1 MFINSAASR
10 QMIRVQI
17 RSLRGETMDVEV
29 PRECTVGQLRE
40 FLIGYYGYPPATS
53 LVYGSYVVGD
63 ECLVEEFPFG
73 SLVLVTSLDGAQR
86 GYPAQ
91 QQQIA
96 TPQQRGQHF
105 YNQQRQQQQRSQ
117 NQGHGKLQQPQR
129 EPFNPFFPVGDKQQ
143 KQQQQQEEDRS
154 VFDSREPKKE
164 SAASVSK
171 PFHSRTDS
179 NSMASG
185 GTTTPRIGND
195 NKQPGCPGEKLRSF
209 SCQSS
214 SPPPPPPPQRSPHD
228 TVPSGKTSPSKF
240 VRNAFPSTAPV
251 ESGDGKGS
259 LDRTPRKNS
268 QSTPSIDAS
277 RTPRDTNIE
286 VTRGVS
292 EDAGDTASVA
302 PRISVKCMVP
312 ALKKC
317 INLELP
323 GDATLG
329 DLLLEVVS
337 QEPRLAGSKVV
348 FRGKLLSGSDAKLN
362 AYGIYADALPSSL
375 SLTNPDASGVYTLF
389 FASGEYSE
397 PQKVM
402 LLEIE
407 ADTACIESIIKD
419 GELTIQQRRGYYEEL
434 MRILFRTDNLQE
446 LEGEWRS
453 RRKDAV
459 MRATRIQDVL
469 NVDVNS

>member
-53 LVYGSYVVGD
+53 LVYGNYVVGD
-63 ECLVEEFPFG
+63 ERLVEEFPFG
-73 SLVLVTSLDGAQR
+73 SLFLVTPLDGAQR

-91 QQQIA
+91 QQQIE
-96 TPQQRGQHF
+96 TPQPRGERF
-105 YNQQRQQQQRSQ
+105 YNKQRQPQQRSQ
-117 NQGHGKLQQPQR
+117 NQGHGNLQQPKR
-129 EPFNPFFPVGDKQQ
+129 EPFNPLFPVGDK
-143 KQQQQQEEDRS
+143 KQQQQQKEDDRS
-154 VFDSREPKKE
+154 GFDSREPKKE

-171 PFHSRTDS
+171 AFHSRTHS
-179 NSMASG
+179 NSMASS
-185 GTTTPRIGND
+185 GTRSPPVGND
-195 NKQPGCPGEKLRSF
+195 NKQPGCPGENLRSF

-214 SPPPPPPPQRSPHD
+214 SSSPPPPQRSPHD
-228 TVPSGKTSPSKF
+228 TVPSGTTSPSKF
-240 VRNAFPSTAPV
+240 VRNNLPPTAPV
-251 ESGDGKGS
+251 ESSGDGKDS
-259 LDRTPRKNS
+259 LDRMPRNKAPG
-268 QSTPSIDAS
+268 TPSTDAS

-286 VTRGVS
+286 ATRGVS

-312 ALKKC
+312 ALKKS

-362 AYGIYADALPSSL
+362 AYGIHADAPPSSL

-389 FASGEYSE
+389 FASGEYSD

-402 LLEIE
+402 LVEIE
-407 ADTACIESIIKD
+407 ADTACIESIIKG

-459 MRATRIQDVL
+459 MRVTRIQDLL
-469 NVDVNS
+469 NVDVSS

>member
-63 ECLVEEFPFG
+63 ESLVEEFPFG

-91 QQQIA
+91 QQQIV

-105 YNQQRQQQQRSQ
+105 YNQQRQQQQCSQ

-129 EPFNPFFPVGDKQQ
+129 EPFNPFSPVGDKQQ
-143 KQQQQQEEDRS
+143 KQQQQEDRS
-154 VFDSREPKKE
+154 GFDSRGPKKE
-164 SAASVSK
+164 SAALVSK

-185 GTTTPRIGND
+185 GTTTPRIGKD
-195 NKQPGCPGEKLRSF
+195 NKQSSCPGEKLRSF

-214 SPPPPPPPQRSPHD
+214 PPPQRSPHE

-302 PRISVKCMVP
+302 SRISVKCMVP
-312 ALKKC
+312 ALKKS

-419 GELTIQQRRGYYEEL
+419 GGLTIQQRRGYYEEL

-469 NVDVNS
+469 NVDVSS